1 MNVQEVELDMSSQN
15 YLDAMSQLDKKF
27 KEVEEIQKKAE
38 EKRNEL
44 VKEILTIYGVVRIL
58 DNLVNSSFECP
69 HEVQVLTDVLRGHI
83 SNLYDEII

>member
-1 MNVQEVELDMSSQN
+1 MNIQEVELDMSSQN

-44 VKEILTIYGVVRIL
+44 IKEILTIYGVVRIL
-58 DNLVNSSFECP
+58 DNLVNCSFECP

>member
-58 DNLVNSSFECP
+58 DNLVNASFECP
-69 HEVQVLTDVLRGHI
+69 HEVQVITDVLRGHI